1 MGLYMQLD
9 MKIDIV
15 SYPYTVPFSITGY
28 TFTESETLLVTL
40 TQDGVSGRGEAIGVY
55 YCGETI
61 SSMVGQL
68 ESVKRHITSDLSTNA
83 LLDLLPPGG
92 ARNALDCALW
102 DLRCKLNGK
111 SIWQEL
117 GIEPKPL
124 TTVATVG
131 IGAPE
136 AMAEQALNYGKYPNL
151 KIKLDGDRP
160 IERLEA
166 IHKARPDASLVVDVN
181 QGWGF
186 KELLDYTPDAAK
198 LGVAMIEQPLPRGGD
213 EELEGYASPI
223 PLGADESCLD
233 LSEYAVAAKRY
244 DVINIKLDKCGGLT
258 EGLQIVKRAQA
269 DGKGLMVGNMMGTS
283 LSMAPSY
290 VIGQFCR
297 FVDIDGPLLMQQD
310 IKNGLKYAEGGA
322 VGLPT
327 TALWG

>member
-1 MGLYMQLD
+1 MPLT
-9 MKIDIV
+9 MKIDVV
-15 SYPYTVPFSITGY
+15 SYPYTTPFSITGY
-28 TFTESETLLVTL
+28 TFTESETLLITL

-55 YCGETI
+55 YCDETI
-61 SSMVGQL
+61 PSMIGQL
-68 ESVKRHITSDLSTNA
+68 EAIKDQVAADLTTNA
-83 LLDLLPPGG
+83 LLEILPPGG

-102 DLRCKLNGK
+102 DLRCKMKNT
-111 SIWQEL
+111 SIWQEV
-117 GIEPKPL
+117 GVDPKLL

-131 IGAPE
+131 IAEPQ
-136 AMAEQALNYGKYPNL
+136 AMAKQAVNYGKYPNL

-166 IHKARPDASLVVDVN
+166 IHLARPDASLVVDVN
-181 QGWGF
+181 QGWDF
-186 KELLDYTPDAAK
+186 KELQEYLPQAAK

-213 EELEGYASPI
+213 EELEGYTSPI

-258 EGLQIVKRAQA
+258 EGLQIVKQAQI
-269 DGKGLMVGNMMGTS
+269 DEKGLMVGNMMGTS

-310 IKNGLKYAEGGA
+310 IENGLDYAEGGI

-327 TALWG
+327 AALWG